1 MWKIGIVAV
10 PVAVAVLVVTGEWW
24 ASLTA
29 GLIFTAATLAL
40 KSGIVVVPARK
51 AAVIFNRL
59 KFYTGLRGPGL
70 GFILPWWEY
79 VAFYL
84 DLEPRTAE
92 ITLRDIHTHDQVPV
106 TISLTLVYRLD
117 PWAIQ
122 PESRPQ
128 LVDLLELSAVPIL
141 QRQVQHLLHRLVGQH
156 GIASL
161 LQPKIRASLEDRLT
175 RELPR
180 QVNWLGVD
188 ISGLVMLGNITL
200 PGAVQ
205 AEINLAHQARIQA
218 RARADALNALREVL
232 GAQPDRA
239 WEKVIEVEA
248 LEALARNG
256 VPVFFPHAI
265 GGDVGAFRGRVD
277 GKS

>member
-1 MWKIGIVAV
+1 MWKINI
-10 PVAVAVLVVTGEWW
+10 
-24 ASLTA
+24 
-29 GLIFTAATLAL
+29 
-40 KSGIVVVPARK
+40 
-51 AAVIFNRL
+51 
-59 KFYTGLRGPGL
+59 
-70 GFILPWWEY
+70 
-79 VAFYL
+79 
-84 DLEPRTAE
+84 
-92 ITLRDIHTHDQVPV
+92 
-106 TISLTLVYRLD
+106 LTLVYRLD
-117 PWAIQ
+117 PWAVQ

-161 LQPKIRASLEDRLT
+161 LQPEIRASLEDCLT
-175 RELPR
+175 RELPC

-188 ISGLVMLGNITL
+188 ISGPVMLGNITL

-205 AEINLAHQARIQA
+205 AEINLAHQACIQA
-218 RARADALNALREVL
+218 RARADALNALGEVL
-232 GAQPDRA
+232 GAQPNRA

-256 VPVFFPHAI
+256 VPVFFPHVI
-265 GGDVGAFRGRVD
+265 DGGVGAFRSRVD